1 MQLEQAASA
10 LEAIKLV
17 RPDPEA
23 VARANRAAAAR
34 LYIDFLPV
42 RRFLTVTTSTR
53 ALQAGG
59 AV

>member
-23 VARANRAAAAR
+23 VARANRAAAAG
-34 LYIDFLPV
+34 F
-42 RRFLTVTTSTR
+42 TSTFCR
-53 ALQAGG
+53 CGG
-59 AV
+59 F